1 LKENDVFHK
10 TKLERVLESNP
21 AYRLARNSV
30 DVQKNIDAITE
41 EVCAKLSP
49 KDILAHTKAVYDT
62 TALMYVAHEDHR
74 MIIPELM
81 DFMELPELP
90 HGSRILD
97 LGCGPIARDTLFFAN
112 TSRAFRAVF
121 MGRRKNGIPLSLER
135 VPLQRAYRVTAVD
148 GSAVTLDMAEFNFV
162 ETMKVLSVKG
172 DIMFTPQFEL
182 ADMHDLSSINGAY
195 DGVWSC
201 AALFTHT
208 PRELIGPA
216 LCSVAQL
223 LRDKGIFGVSYPCGK
238 EGMSYDSLLASR
250 TGRIKYFSRPTPEC
264 IINEAQSVG
273 LTLLRQA
280 SGDLVRGGE
289 IKKDFFVTQF
299 FQKQ

>member
-97 LGCGPIARDTLFFAN
+97 LGCGPIARDTLFLAN
-112 TSRAFRAVF
+112 MSRAFRAVF

-135 VPLQRAYRVTAVD
+135 VPPQRAYRVTAVD
-148 GSAVTLDMAEFNFV
+148 GSPVTLDMAEFNFV
-162 ETMKVLSVKG
+162 ESVKILPQG
-172 DIMFTPQFEL
+172 DVMFSPQFEL
-182 ADMHDLSSINGAY
+182 ADMHDLSSVQGVF

-201 AALFTHT
+201 TALFTHT
-208 PRELIGPA
+208 PRALIGPA

-223 LRDKGIFGVSYPCGK
+223 LRDKGVFGVSYPCGK
-238 EGMSYDSLLASR
+238 EGMLYDSLLASR

-264 IINEAQSVG
+264 IASEAQAVG
-273 LTLLRQA
+273 FSLLRQT
-280 SGDLVRGGE
+280 SGDLDRGGQ
-289 IKKDFFVTQF
+289 ITKDFFVTQF